1 MNYDNNTYILRY
13 FRKITYKERTKGR
26 GPEGL
31 TELPRRNLIVGSP
44 LVYIEV
50 FGKQQWDS
58 DYNEK

>member
-31 TELPRRNLIVGSP
+31 TELPRSAKEEPDSRFPLGVHRGFWKATVG
-44 LVYIEV
+44 
-50 FGKQQWDS
+50 F
-58 DYNEK
+58 